1 MGYRELTALLILLP
15 LIAAPLYSLFKGKRI
30 QSFGVISTG
39 ILLGLGALF
48 MIPRVPF
55 SFSPEPLG
63 PLKPATLVDAG
74 DFALLLLFL
83 YYGFAHRHRLIQLL
97 SGIQILLLIFI
108 HLYFPQADPSYP
120 VFHCDRLSLLLIL
133 IISLIGPVIVW
144 QALAYLENHEKHL
157 QIKVTR
163 RHRFF
168 PVLILFLGAMNGVV
182 LSNDLRFFYFFFEI
196 TTLCSFWLIL
206 HDRTAEALT
215 KALQALW
222 MNSLAGLALLVGL
235 LACLKGYGTLDLQE
249 IIQRGST
256 GIFGILPLIFL
267 CLSGFIKSAQF
278 PFQNWLLGAM
288 VAPTPVSALLHSST
302 MVKIGV
308 YFVMRLTPAFQGTF
322 LSYGIA
328 LFGAFSFL
336 AAAALAVG
344 QSNGKKVLAYSTIS
358 NLGLMFAMAGLNTP
372 EALNAG
378 LLLILF
384 HALTKALLFLSVG
397 VIEQH
402 LDSRNIEDMAG
413 LYARIPLTAL
423 ITVMGIIM
431 MIMPPFGLVLGK
443 WMAFEAAAR
452 NLPVMV
458 LLTAGSALTV
468 IYWAR
473 WAGTLMAHPFSG
485 PLIPE
490 KQPIPTW
497 TALGALG
504 LGGLFLGVAAP
515 WVYQW
520 LLTGTFLQN
529 TQLPYTIHQGALEN
543 RYGGFAVLPL
553 SLVAFLGLWVSV
565 FVLRWARKGKISPP
579 YLSGLE
585 TDNPEIFTGPLNQP
599 VYAETKNY
607 YLSTLFSEKRVTLW
621 VNLAAGGLLFLILAG
636 GV

>member
-1 MGYRELTALLILLP
+1 M
-15 LIAAPLYSLFKGKRI
+15 
-30 QSFGVISTG
+30 
-39 ILLGLGALF
+39 
-48 MIPRVPF
+48 
-55 SFSPEPLG
+55 
-63 PLKPATLVDAG
+63 
-74 DFALLLLFL
+74 
-83 YYGFAHRHRLIQLL
+83 
-97 SGIQILLLIFI
+97 
-108 HLYFPQADPSYP
+108 
-120 VFHCDRLSLLLIL
+120 
-133 IISLIGPVIVW
+133 
-144 QALAYLENHEKHL
+144 
-157 QIKVTR
+157 
-163 RHRFF
+163 
-168 PVLILFLGAMNGVV
+168 
-182 LSNDLRFFYFFFEI
+182 
-196 TTLCSFWLIL
+196 
-206 HDRTAEALT
+206 
-215 KALQALW
+215 
-222 MNSLAGLALLVGL
+222 
-235 LACLKGYGTLDLQE
+235 
-249 IIQRGST
+249 
-256 GIFGILPLIFL
+256 
-267 CLSGFIKSAQF
+267 
-278 PFQNWLLGAM
+278 
-288 VAPTPVSALLHSST
+288 APTPVSALLHSST

-336 AAAALAVG
+336 SAAALAVG

-372 EALNAG
+372 EALSAG

-468 IYWAR
+468 MYWAR
-473 WAGTLMAHPFSG
+473 WAGTLMSHPLSG

-504 LGGLFLGVAAP
+504 LGGLCLGVAAP

-520 LLTGTFLQN
+520 LLTGTFLQDVS
-529 TQLPYTIHQGALEN
+529 LPYTIHQGALEN
-543 RYGGFAVLPL
+543 RYGAFAVLPL

-565 FVLRWARKGKISPP
+565 FVLRWARKGKTSPP

-607 YLSTLFSEKRVTLW
+607 YLSTLFNEKRVTLW

>member
-15 LIAAPLYSLFKGKRI
+15 FITAPFYSLFKAEKI

-48 MIPRVPF
+48 MIPQVPF
-55 SFSPEPLG
+55 SFSPESLG
-63 PLKPATLVDAG
+63 PLRPETLIEVG

-83 YYGFAHRHRLIQLL
+83 YYGFRHRHRLIQLL
-97 SGIQILLLIFI
+97 SGLQILLLIFI
-108 HLYFPQADPSYP
+108 QLYFPQSDLGYP

-144 QALAYLENHEKHL
+144 QALPYLENHEKHL
-157 QIKVTR
+157 QIKETR

-215 KALQALW
+215 NALRALW

-235 LACLKGYGTLDLQE
+235 LACLKGYGTLDLQG
-249 IIQRGST
+249 IIQRGSA
-256 GIFGILPLIFL
+256 GLYGILPLTFL
-267 CLSGFIKSAQF
+267 CLAAFIKSAQF

-336 AAAALAVG
+336 SAAALAVG

-372 EALNAG
+372 EALSAG

-443 WMAFEAAAR
+443 WMAFEAASR
-452 NLPVMV
+452 NLSVMIP
-458 LLTAGSALTV
+458 LTAGSALTV
-468 IYWAR
+468 MYWAR
-473 WAGTLMAHPFSG
+473 WAGTLMSHPLSG

-497 TALGALG
+497 TALGALA
-504 LGGLFLGVAAP
+504 LGGLGLGVAAP
-515 WVYQW
+515 WVYEW

-529 TQLPYTIHQGALEN
+529 IPLPYTIHQGTLEN
-543 RYGGFAVLPL
+543 PYGAFAVLPL

-565 FVLRWARKGKISPP
+565 FFLHWARKGKISPP

-585 TDNPEIFTGPLNQP
+585 TDHPGIFVGPLNQP
-599 VYAETKNY
+599 VKAETKNY
-607 YLSTLFSEKRVTLW
+607 YLSTLFNEKRVTLW